1 MSPKKLSLDDLR
13 RADDEGGEAH
23 NLATLLVLIHS
34 KRELRSHT
42 EPDLRDRRVSDDWF
56 ISDGH
61 EFRTRYF
68 S

>member
-1 MSPKKLSLDDLR
+1 MSGVII
-13 RADDEGGEAH
+13 DEGGRVH
-23 NLATLLVLIHS
+23 SLADLLDLIHS
-34 KRELRSHT
+34 QKELRSHA
-42 EPDLRDRRVSDDWF
+42 EPDPHDRRASDDWF